1 MNNLNIGDTTNR
13 NRIGKLFDLNLTGWQ
28 AVGINDVGNN
38 KVLLWVNLE
47 NDLLSDQEIEKLQ
60 RKDYSKA
67 KLHIQYPLLRR
78 ILPNDP
84 NNIPR
89 YWVARKTIRGHEY
102 VICSEWYEQPSLCN
116 SICGKI
122 LDIDGL
128 KGLNNL
134 KSISIG
140 GINFSGLDNKI
151 FIT

>member
-102 VICSEWYEQPSLCN
+102 VICSEWFEQPS
-116 SICGKI
+116 
-122 LDIDGL
+122 
-128 KGLNNL
+128 NNDRPHFL
-134 KSISIG
+134 AWYRTK
-140 GINFSGLDNKI
+140 NK
-151 FIT
+151 